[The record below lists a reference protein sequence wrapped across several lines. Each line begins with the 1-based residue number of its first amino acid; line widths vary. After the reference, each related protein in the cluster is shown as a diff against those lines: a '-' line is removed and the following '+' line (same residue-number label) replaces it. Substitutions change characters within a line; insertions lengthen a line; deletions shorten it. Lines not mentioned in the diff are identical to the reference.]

1 MSRGHEQRDIFH
13 IYLDNYIFLDNI
25 QLSVD
30 QHCVDCSCVDLG
42 CLLILNGWI
51 TFSLSNE
58 LGPMENPFSYSGIV
72 TGAAFCNRK
81 AELAD
86 LTRRVFDSQ
95 NILLYAHRR
104 TGKSS
109 LIHNLIIS
117 QEFES
122 QIQRYK
128 KRHGIGIKAAVI
140 DLYGTLS
147 ESDFITALFQGIS
160 KFEKNFDKL
169 MSLIQGIRFIVGTD
183 PVSGLPTITPNFT
196 SREAPE
202 YLEHVMQIC
211 ESYSQKNKLLIVFDE
226 FQEVGKYAEQ
236 GFEKRLRKEIQR
248 HSNISYL
255 FCGSKHHILEIMFNS
270 PDRAFYKL
278 ARNFRL
284 KPIALSHYKAW
295 ALDLFE
301 QKGKALPV
309 KVIESIVKRCEQH
322 PAYVQQFLSELWYMD
337 KINLAAVDEIEESL
351 LRENQPTFIKEWD
364 TLTVNQRKTLKLI
377 VTTDGK
383 GMFTTENL
391 QSVGFSSPGMLTR
404 TLKSLVEKDIIRKND
419 TYKLQDPIFKK
430 WLMVLSSRFRVV

>member
-1 MSRGHEQRDIFH
+1 MK
-13 IYLDNYIFLDNI
+13 
-25 QLSVD
+25 
-30 QHCVDCSCVDLG
+30 
-42 CLLILNGWI
+42 
-51 TFSLSNE
+51 
-58 LGPMENPFSYSGIV
+58 NPFSYSGIV
-72 TGAAFCNRK
+72 TGDAFCNRE

-86 LTRRVFDSQ
+86 LTRRIFDSQ

-109 LIHNLIIS
+109 LIHNLITS
-117 QEFES
+117 QEFKS
-122 QIQRYK
+122 QVQRYK
-128 KRHGIGIKAAVI
+128 KKHGIGMKAAVI
-140 DLYGTLS
+140 DLYGTLC
-147 ESDFITALFQGIS
+147 ESDFITASFQGIA
-160 KFEKNFDKL
+160 KFEKNIDKL
-169 MSLIQGIRFIVGTD
+169 MSLIQGIRFIVGPD

-196 SREAPE
+196 LKEAPK

-226 FQEVGKYAEQ
+226 FQEVGKYAEK
-236 GFEKRLRKEIQR
+236 GFEKRLRKEIQK

-255 FCGSKHHILEIMFNS
+255 FCGSRHHILEMMFNS

-278 ARNFRL
+278 ARSFRL
-284 KPIALSHYKAW
+284 KQIALSHYRAW

-301 QKGKALPV
+301 QGGKVLPV
-309 KVIESIVKRCEQH
+309 RVIESIVKRCEQH
-322 PAYVQQFLSELWYMD
+322 PAYIQQFLSELWYVD
-337 KINLAAVDEIEESL
+337 KISLAAADEVDGSL

-404 TLKSLVEKDIIRKND
+404 TLKSLVEKDIIRKNGA
-419 TYKLQDPIFKK
+419 YKLQDPIFKK
-430 WLMVLSSRFRVV
+430 WLMLLSSKFRAV